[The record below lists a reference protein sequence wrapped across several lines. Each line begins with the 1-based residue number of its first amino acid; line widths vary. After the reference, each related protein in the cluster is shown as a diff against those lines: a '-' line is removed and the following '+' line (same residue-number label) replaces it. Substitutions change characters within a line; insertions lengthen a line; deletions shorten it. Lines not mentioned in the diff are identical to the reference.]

1 MAARAAACLKATGFG
16 GVSAIIQRMNDA
28 PNSLPQAYDDE
39 IDLWEL
45 WDTVW
50 SGRWLIIAITA
61 LFAVGGV
68 TYALLAKPSFRA
80 DVLLAPADKK
90 TVPGSLAQLGGLAS
104 LAGVNLGGVGSQE
117 PLAVLRSKG
126 FLREFIAQTG
136 IMPALLADV
145 RQTQGQAA
153 DIRDAVR
160 IFENHRSISDDKKT
174 GLVTVTVRWRDPQ
187 TAADLANRMVRLLN
201 ERQRKEALEDAQR
214 NVDFLQKEIASTSVV
229 SLQQSM
235 GRVLEGE
242 MQKLMLARGNEQF
255 AFKVIDPATPPK
267 LREAPK
273 RTLISI
279 VATLAGGFLGLL
291 AVFLRKAIRERRR
304 PAAG

>member
-1 MAARAAACLKATGFG
+1 
-16 GVSAIIQRMNDA
+16 MNDA

-68 TYALLAKPSFRA
+68 AYAFLAQEWWRA
-80 DVLLAPADKK
+80 EVVLAPADKK
-90 TVPGSLAQLGGLAS
+90 ALPGALSQLGGLAS
-104 LAGVNLGGVGSQE
+104 LAGVNLDGGGSKE
-117 PLAVLRSKG
+117 PIAVLKSRE
-126 FLREFIAQTG
+126 FAREFIARQG
-136 IMPALLADV
+136 IEKALIEEAAGW
-145 RQTQGQAA
+145 GQDPP

-160 IFENHRSISDDKKT
+160 FFDRDVRSVSEDKKN
-174 GLVTVTVRWRDPQ
+174 GLVTLSVSWKDPQ
-187 TAADLANRMVRLLN
+187 VAAEWANFMVRLLN
-201 ERQRKEALEDAQR
+201 DRLRLKALEEADR
-214 NVDFLQKEIASTSVV
+214 NVRYLQKEMAATSVV

-242 MQKLMLARGNEQF
+242 MQKLMIARGNEEF
-255 AFKVIDPATPPK
+255 AFKVIDTATPPK
-267 LREAPK
+267 RRDAPK
-273 RTLISI
+273 RALIAI

-304 PAAG
+304 PAAA

>member
-50 SGRWLIIAITA
+50 SGRWLIIAITSFFMLA
-61 LFAVGGV
+61 GV
-68 TYALLAKPSFRA
+68 AYALLARPSFKA
-80 DVLLAPADKK
+80 EVVLAPAEKK
-90 TVPGSLAQLGGLAS
+90 SLPGALSQLGGLAS
-104 LAGVNLGGVGSQE
+104 LAGVSIGGGGSSQE
-117 PLAVLRSKG
+117 PLAVLNSRG
-126 FLREFIAQTG
+126 FMSEFITEQG
-136 IMPALLADV
+136 LMSVLLKEFDSGDGEPDV
-145 RQTQGQAA
+145 
-153 DIRDAVR
+153 RDAVR
-160 IFENHRSISDDKKT
+160 AFERVRTITEDKKT
-174 GLVTVTVRWRDPQ
+174 GLITLGVRWHDPKV
-187 TAADLANRMVRLLN
+187 AASWANLMVHRLNARLRAQALA
-201 ERQRKEALEDAQR
+201 ESQR
-214 NVDFLQKEIASTSVV
+214 NVDFLQKEIAATSVV

-267 LREAPK
+267 YRDSPK
-273 RTLISI
+273 RKLIVM
-279 VATLAGGFLGLL
+279 VATILGGLIALI
-291 AVFLRKAIRERRR
+291 AVFVRKAIRERRR